1 MGQLI
6 PEAWLTP
13 ALIDKCICH
22 WTAGSYVVSSTD
34 RDHYHCIL
42 GQEVSGGPIVA
53 VKGDHTPAD
62 NDYTGDDDYA
72 AHCKNCNTGSYGLS
86 VACMAGAVEG
96 GSSGQY
102 PLTQHLWDALVVGAA
117 DVRVAYELEVSQRTV
132 LFHSEVQEVYGKPQ
146 EGKWD
151 IDYLPFSPD
160 LSPEEVHHQFRER
173 VIAAVEGA
181 GKVVVIVNGTELPEA
196 GYLKQDRSWI
206 PVRPATEML
215 SDAWHDAWHLG
226 PITTAP
232 NGTQRIALV
241 GITASY
247 QITLENREGTGY
259 VLATDLR
266 PSAVTVTWN
275 DADKSVSLV
284 G

>member
-1 MGQLI
+1 
-6 PEAWLTP
+6 
-13 ALIDKCICH
+13 
-22 WTAGSYVVSSTD
+22 
-34 RDHYHCIL
+34 
-42 GQEVSGGPIVA
+42 
-53 VKGDHTPAD
+53 
-62 NDYTGDDDYA
+62 
-72 AHCKNCNTGSYGLS
+72 
-86 VACMAGAVEG
+86 
-96 GSSGQY
+96 
-102 PLTQHLWDALVVGAA
+102 
-117 DVRVAYELEVSQRTV
+117 
-132 LFHSEVQEVYGKPQ
+132 
-146 EGKWD
+146 
-151 IDYLPFSPD
+151 
-160 LSPEEVHHQFRER
+160 
-173 VIAAVEGA
+173 
-181 GKVVVIVNGTELPEA
+181 
-196 GYLKQDRSWI
+196 
-206 PVRPATEML
+206 ML